1 MANYINNETFCKL
14 LTEYRAL
21 VIDAKENNKKKP
33 RLSDEIGKA
42 FMQIAV
48 GLSNRNNFNGYSFK
62 EDMIGD
68 AIENCVMAASNF
80 DPAKSKNPF
89 AYFTQISWYAFLRR
103 IQKEKKNLHI
113 MYDLLDQN
121 ISNMENKLDYISMDY
136 QDDGLDTNN
145 SSLYNDF
152 ILNNDKRRSFLETAE
167 ESKEKKKKKRKEKKN
182 NSSNGSATLD
192 VDLE

>member
-121 ISNMENKLDYISMDY
+121 MSNMEEGE
-136 QDDGLDTNN
+136 DGLDNNN

-167 ESKEKKKKKRKEKKN
+167 ESKEKKKKKRKEK
-182 NSSNGSATLD
+182 
-192 VDLE
+192 

>member
-1 MANYINNETFCKL
+1 MKTNYINNETFCGL
-14 LTEYRAL
+14 LIDYRNL
-21 VIDAKENNKKKP
+21 VLEAKKEGLKKP

-42 FMQIAV
+42 FMQIAT

-68 AIENCVMAASNF
+68 AIENCVMAAANF

-121 ISNMENKLDYISMDY
+121 IFNMEEGE
-136 QDDGLDTNN
+136 DDIDNT
-145 SSLYNDF
+145 SHIAYNEF
-152 ILNNDKRRSFLETAE
+152 IMNNDKRRSFLETAE
-167 ESKEKKKKKRKEKKN
+167 ESKEKKKRGRKAKTKDKDD
-182 NSSNGSATLD
+182 SAATLD
-192 VDLE
+192 IE